1 MELLRFDSYGLRPG
15 VAWVCAW
22 ILAMSLAV
30 APALSAA
37 EEMTGTVVRVLS
49 GDTLVVSDG
58 KDELEIRLA
67 DIGAPQ
73 GSEYYTPAS
82 RMLLSNMVSGNTVR
96 VVITG
101 RDGAN
106 RAFGRVFVGPLNVN
120 LALVQR
126 AAAWLCIE
134 YATQTDYLPY
144 ENDAIRFRRGVW
156 LYTTQFDAR
165 NRCRAHPPALK
176 PVGED

>member
-1 MELLRFDSYGLRPG
+1 
-15 VAWVCAW
+15 
-22 ILAMSLAV
+22 
-30 APALSAA
+30 
-37 EEMTGTVVRVLS
+37 MTGSVTRVLS

-58 KDELEIRLA
+58 KGELEIRLA

-82 RMLLSNMVSGNTVR
+82 RMLLSNMVSGKTVR

-134 YATQTDYLPY
+134 YATNTDYLPY
-144 ENDAIRFRRGVW
+144 ENDAIRFRRGLW
-156 LYTTQFDAR
+156 HYTTQFDAR
-165 NRCRAHPPALK
+165 NRCRAHPPALQR
-176 PVGED
+176 VGEG